1 LTCPTCKGTGGDP
14 DDACCACGGAGEIQC
29 FRCGGTG
36 LEPDTPRTRETVD
49 LPWGRARI
57 VEVVNVAGG
66 DRHGPSLEL
75 LEYADGEQALRF
87 AAFYDGQLVAGPLVL
102 DSEAVTHLA
111 TAAAASKL
119 IHSFLKRL
127 AAGALA
133 DDFEGIRTDRRRAT
147 AAAKTGTKRS
157 AKRKNTK

>member
-1 LTCPTCKGTGGDP
+1 MTGSGPRPYDCTFRATSLTCPTCKGTGGDP
-14 DDACCACGGAGEIQC
+14 DDACCACGGAGETQC

-36 LEPDTPRTRETVD
+36 LEPDTPKTRETVD
-49 LPWGRARI
+49 LPWGPARI

-102 DSEAVTHLA
+102 DSEAVNHLA

-127 AAGALA
+127 AAYAFSPPA
-133 DDFEGIRTDRRRAT
+133 RQA
-147 AAAKTGTKRS
+147 
-157 AKRKNTK
+157 